1 MSYYV
6 VYNIIWARS
15 AGNEYIKVENADQ
28 TLYTDENELGPMFA
42 GYEIDVPDDIVNV
55 EEYLSKELDLLS
67 GWQHQSFL
75 CEQVDSFPYFR

>member
-1 MSYYV
+1 MAYWI
-6 VYNIIWARS
+6 VYNINWQRNS
-15 AGNEYIKVENADQ
+15 DNDYVKVDNADKD
-28 TLYTDENELGPMFA
+28 LYVNENELGPMFA

-67 GWQHQSFL
+67 GWQHQNFL

>member
-1 MSYYV
+1 MAYWI
-6 VYNIIWARS
+6 VYNIFWQR
-15 AGNEYIKVENADQ
+15 NENNDYVKVDNADEDV
-28 TLYTDENELGPMFA
+28 YADENELGPMFA

-67 GWQHQSFL
+67 GWQHQNFL